1 MNFDLFNDPLALSRM
16 AMNLDFGA
24 QTFGAASHLLYAR
37 QIQQAAAYQSAQLR
51 QAAGQAQ
58 AASQVEA
65 QDVQRRADLVASRAL
80 AVAAASGGG
89 ASDPTVVN
97 TIAGIAQEGAYRK
110 AVALYKGDE
119 EARKLTMQAEASQY
133 EAANKAYGERL
144 TALGGFIGAGTSLAK
159 GMARQSSLLQK
170 YGGGGPKLDFT
181 ETKKPDSDP
190 WADLGP
196 GE

>member
-1 MNFDLFNDPLALSRM
+1 MNLDLFNDPLALARM
-16 AMNLDFGA
+16 ATNLEVGTQVFGA
-24 QTFGAASHLLYAR
+24 SSHLMYAR
-37 QIQQAAAYQSAQLR
+37 QIQQAAAYQSAQLN
-51 QAAGQAQ
+51 QAAGQAR
-58 AASQVEA
+58 AASQIEA
-65 QDVQRRADLVASRAL
+65 QDVQRRSDRLASRAL

-119 EARKLTMQAEASQY
+119 EARKLTMQAEATQY
-133 EAANKAYGERL
+133 EGKSKAFGERM
-144 TALGGFIGAGTSLAK
+144 TAVGGFMGAGTSLVK
-159 GMARQSSLLQK
+159 GMAKQASLLEK

-181 ETKKPDSDP
+181 TKKSDSDP